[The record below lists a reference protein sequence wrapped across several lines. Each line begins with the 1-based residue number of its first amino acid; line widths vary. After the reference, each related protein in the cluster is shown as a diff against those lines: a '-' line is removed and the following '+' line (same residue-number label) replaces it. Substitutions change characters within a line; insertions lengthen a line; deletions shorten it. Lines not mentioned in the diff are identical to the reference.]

1 MSENET
7 RTPNGGAPAA
17 GEEQTGE
24 LPVSA
29 RPALDLDETAP
40 TVPLDGPVTRPADT
54 ESFQPIM
61 NDIWT
66 GLRRLPNYAR
76 LATALARDPRVPKPA
91 KAALVAGGG
100 YLLSPIDLIP
110 GIIPVAGQI
119 DDLYVVLTALQ
130 QAVRLTPDEVAREHL
145 ERAGVQRSDIDD
157 DLRAI
162 RRLVKLAAVK
172 TARYGWK
179 MARQAGQEML
189 QLANDARD
197 RARKGPDHEPL

>member
-1 MSENET
+1 MTENET
-7 RTPNGGAPAA
+7 HTPDDGAAA
-17 GEEQTGE
+17 SGEEQTGE
-24 LPVSA
+24 LPVSVG
-29 RPALDLDETAP
+29 PELGLSETAP
-40 TVPLDGPVTRPADT
+40 TVPLDAPAADQADA
-54 ESFQPIM
+54 ESFTPIM
-61 NDIWT
+61 ADVWT
-66 GLRRLPNYAR
+66 GLKRLPSYAR
-76 LATALARDPRVPKPA
+76 LATAMAKDPRVPKPA
-91 KAALVAGGG
+91 KAALVVGGG

-130 QAVRLTPDEVAREHL
+130 QAVRLTPADVAGEHL
-145 ERAGVQRSDIDD
+145 VRAGVNRSDLDD

-179 MARQAGQEML
+179 MARQAGQEMV
-189 QLANDARD
+189 QIANEARE